1 MERTHPQ
8 PAEPPDP
15 ADHPRRAASET
26 ATTDRCAQDYA
37 NGEAYRAAVEQ
48 ANAKRRQ
55 LARSKNR
62 GNR

>member
-15 ADHPRRAASET
+15 ADHPRRAASEN

-37 NGEAYRAAVEQ
+37 AGTAYREAVEQ
-48 ANAKRRQ
+48 ADAKRRQ
-55 LARSKNR
+55 LARSKSRRNR
-62 GNR
+62 